1 VKAQLERYF
10 LREGD
15 LKGSELQQWGANI
28 LNDWHDI
35 IRWDLEAEEGYDR
48 EIESVTATI
57 HPVVQLGDVPR
68 EVADNILGSWNF
80 WTKIR
85 SIMADAAQQEVGSQY
100 FPDSEHDVLDST
112 DDEIET
118 ELKFIAEADDPDEQV
133 EVMKA
138 LVNNWDDLGEVN
150 QLVNNLFRHFADL
163 ALSGHDIKEEQRLL
177 RVEKLLRVV

>member
-1 VKAQLERYF
+1 MEV
-10 LREGD
+10 
-15 LKGSELQQWGANI
+15 
-28 LNDWHDI
+28 LNDDHDI

-80 WTKIR
+80 WTKVR
-85 SIMADAAQQEVGSQY
+85 SVMADAAQQEVGSQY

-133 EVMKA
+133 EVMKVMVDKWDDLDEVNE
-138 LVNNWDDLGEVN
+138 LVNNI
-150 QLVNNLFRHFADL
+150 FRHFVDL
-163 ALSGHDIKEEQRLL
+163 TSKGYEITEEQRLL
-177 RVEKLLRVV
+177 RVEKLLRMV